1 MNVNKL
7 LRFLLTRCLSVGIVE
22 GGGGGGAVIEDDPEV
37 DEQTGEDETDG
48 TAEDGEGEVEEG
60 SGEDGETDEVVIT
73 IGDESPPSEEED
85 DARAPGW
92 VRELRKSNREK
103 DRRIR
108 ELEQKVST
116 VTPAPSA
123 VVVGE
128 EPTFEGCDYDADK
141 FKRELNAWRDR
152 KVAADAE
159 VAKKQSAAEAD
170 KKAWDARLEHH
181 GKLKSEL
188 KVKDYDDAEAAVEA
202 AMSVTQRGLIVHGA
216 ENSAQLTYAL
226 GKNPK
231 TLKELASITDPVKF
245 AFAVAKLETKL
256 KVTPRKSAPI
266 PERSVRGNAAPTGVV
281 DSQLERL
288 RAEAD
293 KTGDRTKVA
302 AYMNQQKAKQRR

>member
-7 LRFLLTRCLSVGIVE
+7 LPFLLTRCLSVGIVE
-22 GGGGGGAVIEDDPEV
+22 AGGGGAAVLDEEPPDDEDLPQDTPSEDTPPDDALDTPPP
-37 DEQTGEDETDG
+37 DEE
-48 TAEDGEGEVEEG
+48 
-60 SGEDGETDEVVIT
+60 DEVVIT
-73 IGDESPPSEEED
+73 IGDETPPSAEEEE
-85 DARAPGW
+85 ARAPEW

-123 VVVGE
+123 IVVGE

-141 FKRELNAWRDR
+141 FKRELNAWNAR

-159 VAKKQSAAEAD
+159 VAKKQSAATAE
-170 KKAWDARLEHH
+170 KEAWDARLEHH

-202 AMSVTQRGLIVHGA
+202 ALNVTQRGLIVHGA
-216 ENSAQLTYAL
+216 DNSAQVNYAL

-231 TLKELASITDPVKF
+231 TLKELAAITDPVKF

-256 KVTPRKSAPI
+256 KVTPRKTAPV
-266 PERSVRGNAAPTGVV
+266 PERDVRGNVAPSGVV
-281 DSQLERL
+281 DSQLARL
-288 RAEAD
+288 QAQAD
-293 KTGDRTKVA
+293 KTGDRSKVA
-302 AYMNQQKAKQRR
+302 AHIRAKNQAKRAA